1 MKKIRHWWVLSIICL
16 VLVTSMA
23 GQHLSEPSLKNAKTY
38 YINTAETD
46 QCRHA
51 PGDTVRFRLNL
62 NSVPVGVQLK
72 IQYFI
77 EGRLLTDETI
87 PLNKRKSVEWNWL
100 PPATDFRGYLVGI
113 TIQQSQQIL
122 DRTTIAV
129 DVSSDWKMF
138 PRYGFVSAYSIMS
151 DEEIHKV
158 IARLNRLHI
167 NGVQFYDWH
176 NSHHKPLKIDSTGV
190 AVKWNDIASRINYRE
205 TIEKYLAT
213 AHEFGMTCMAYNL
226 ICGAWT
232 SGFQEGVSPEW
243 GLYKDA
249 AHQNPFALRLPAG
262 WASDI
267 YFMSPANSAWREY
280 ILSSTAAVFEALDFD
295 GWHVDQIGDLGVLY
309 TFDGQPLELKTTYR
323 PFLQAAED
331 RLKKKIV
338 MNAVGNYAQAEIS
351 QAPVEFLY
359 TEIWNPDSTFND
371 LVRVMDYNYQVS
383 GRHNTILAAYM
394 NYNRSSRPGIFNT
407 PGVLLT
413 DAVIFANGGAH
424 LEMGDHMLCHEYF
437 PNANLAID
445 PGLDSAL
452 TRYYDFSVAYEN
464 LLRNPALQK
473 TTLKLEAPNY
483 SLSSRAEKGQLWT
496 ITNQLDNRDIIHLIN
511 LQDVKNLNW
520 RDPEGNCPEPLLCKD
535 IEMTMRS
542 GKKVQSIILTSPDWE
557 GGRPIP
563 VKFKQKKDLIA
574 FTIPQLKYWDML
586 IVEYR

>member
-1 MKKIRHWWVLSIICL
+1 
-16 VLVTSMA
+16 MA
-23 GQHLSEPSLKNAKTY
+23 GQHLCEPSLKNAKKY
-38 YINTAETD
+38 HINTAETD
-46 QCRHA
+46 QCRYA

-62 NSVPVGVQLK
+62 NSVPVRAQLK

-87 PLNKRKSVEWNWL
+87 PVNKRKLVEWNWL
-100 PPATDFRGYLVGI
+100 PPATDFRGYLVEI
-113 TIQQSQQIL
+113 IIQQSHQIL

-138 PRYGFVSAYSIMS
+138 PRYGFISAYPIMS
-151 DEEIHKV
+151 DEEIQKV
-158 IARLNRLHI
+158 IGRLNRLHI

-176 NSHHKPLKIDSTGV
+176 SSHHRPLKIISTGV
-190 AVKWNDIASRINYRE
+190 AESWNDIANRINYRK
-205 TIEKYLAT
+205 TIEKYIAA
-213 AHEFGMTCMAYNL
+213 AHEHEMSCMAYNL

-262 WASDI
+262 WASDL
-267 YFMSPANSAWREY
+267 YFMNPANPAWRDY
-280 ILSSTAAVFEALDFD
+280 IFSSTAAVFEALDFD

-323 PFLQAAED
+323 QFLQAAKNS
-331 RLKKKIV
+331 LNKKLV

-371 LVRVMDYNYQVS
+371 LVRLLDYNFQLS

-394 NYNRSSRPGIFNT
+394 NYNLSSRQGVFNT
-407 PGVLLT
+407 PGILLT

-424 LEMGDHMLCHEYF
+424 LEMGDHMLCHEIF
-437 PNANLAID
+437 PNANLVIS

-452 TRYYDFSVAYEN
+452 TRYYDLVSHMKIFCGI
-464 LLRNPALQK
+464 R
-473 TTLKLEAPNY
+473 
-483 SLSSRAEKGQLWT
+483 R
-496 ITNQLDNRDIIHLIN
+496 
-511 LQDVKNLNW
+511 
-520 RDPEGNCPEPLLCKD
+520 
-535 IEMTMRS
+535 
-542 GKKVQSIILTSPDWE
+542 
-557 GGRPIP
+557 
-563 VKFKQKKDLIA
+563 
-574 FTIPQLKYWDML
+574 
-586 IVEYR
+586 YRKPP